1 MIFLVIIFSLLVDQS
16 LADDPSLSICGDPTI
31 GTGTVSLITRR
42 RIELERFKST
52 FTEECAQRCACG
64 CFGLVLPTPIGGRR
78 YVCMNC
84 HLTYHGNC
92 KSRTDPR
99 Y

>member
-1 MIFLVIIFSLLVDQS
+1 M
-16 LADDPSLSICGDPTI
+16 ICGDPSI
-31 GTGTVSLITRR
+31 GTGTVSLISRR
-42 RIELERFKST
+42 RSSLLRGGISTGTGTALARSLSELERFQST
-52 FTEECAQRCACG
+52 YSEECAQRCACG
-64 CFGLVLPTPIGGRR
+64 CFGLVFPTPIGGRR